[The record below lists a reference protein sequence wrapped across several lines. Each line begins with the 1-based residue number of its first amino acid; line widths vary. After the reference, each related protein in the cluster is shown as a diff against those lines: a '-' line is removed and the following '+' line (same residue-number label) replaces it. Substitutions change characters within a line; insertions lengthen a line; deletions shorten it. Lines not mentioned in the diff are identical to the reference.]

1 MKKMTITP
9 PLKPAKV
16 INKKEHGGAYLKP
29 YFARSK

>member
-1 MKKMTITP
+1 MTITP

-16 INKKEHGGAYLKP
+16 INKKEHGGAHLKP